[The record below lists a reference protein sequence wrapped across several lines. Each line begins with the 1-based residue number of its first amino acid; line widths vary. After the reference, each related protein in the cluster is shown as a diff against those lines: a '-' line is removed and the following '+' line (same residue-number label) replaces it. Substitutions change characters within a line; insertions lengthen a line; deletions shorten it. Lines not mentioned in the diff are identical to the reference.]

1 MGFRIAKDRLTE
13 DIIVALGSGMLLIV
27 LAPVLLCLLGLEVRS
42 KGGVNNNE
50 EMKRLEQV
58 VSCLERLEKGV
69 IFSA

>member
-27 LAPVLLCLLGLEVRS
+27 LAPVLLRLLGLEVRS

-58 VSCLERLEKGV
+58 VSRLERLEKGV